1 VVAVKDKRVRAS
13 RVEPLV
19 ESGSVYLPESASWL
33 DDFKSELLAFPA
45 VQNDDQV
52 DAFVYA
58 LTRLRED
65 SDFNRNYL
73 TWLSTTSPNAQ
84 RLQGETGLSPGC
96 GMIIPDP
103 QVLRANPHGPH
114 HIGPDDIARARM
126 QAGFCGDCGR
136 NCFDLSRAGISHE
149 SGGPLSRKRCNDCRA
164 ENRTGFFCS
173 GCGATGKA
181 PMANCRRC
189 GHT

>member
-1 VVAVKDKRVRAS
+1 MLPVIPVVADKDKRVRAS

-19 ESGSVYLPESASWL
+19 ESGWVYLPESAPWL

-73 TWLSTTSPNAQ
+73 NWLSTTSPNAQ
-84 RLQGETGLSPGC
+84 KLQGETGKSPETSAKPIRRSTVNLG
-96 GMIIPDP
+96 
-103 QVLRANPHGPH
+103 RT
-114 HIGPDDIARARM
+114 ARESPKAYMRHAAR
-126 QAGFCGDCGR
+126 
-136 NCFDLSRAGISHE
+136 
-149 SGGPLSRKRCNDCRA
+149 P
-164 ENRTGFFCS
+164 
-173 GCGATGKA
+173 
-181 PMANCRRC
+181 
-189 GHT
+189 